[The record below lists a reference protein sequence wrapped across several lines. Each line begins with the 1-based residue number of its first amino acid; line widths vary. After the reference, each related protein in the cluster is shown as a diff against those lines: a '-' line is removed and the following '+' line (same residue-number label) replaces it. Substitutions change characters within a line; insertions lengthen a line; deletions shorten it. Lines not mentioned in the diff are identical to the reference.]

1 MAGELLVYIAMP
13 LTIFICLVVRWTKF
27 MQMPMAMALAMP
39 IPIPIPNP
47 ISN

>member
-27 MQMPMAMALAMP
+27 MQMPMALAMP